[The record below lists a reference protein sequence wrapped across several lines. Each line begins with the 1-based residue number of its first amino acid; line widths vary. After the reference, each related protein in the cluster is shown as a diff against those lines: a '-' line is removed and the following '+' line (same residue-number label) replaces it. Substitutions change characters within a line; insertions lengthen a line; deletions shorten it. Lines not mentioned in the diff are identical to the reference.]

1 MKILITGGCG
11 FIGSHLII
19 ELLKNKKNLILNLDK
34 INYASNIYLNHKLLK
49 KKNYNFK
56 KVDIKNIKKL
66 EKCILNFKPNYIF
79 HLAAES
85 HVDRSI
91 DGPKPFIESNIIGTF
106 NLLEIL
112 KKYLNKKQY
121 SKKFKRLHHISTDE
135 VYGDL
140 EKTNDKFRENTPYN
154 PSSPYSA
161 SKASS
166 DHLVR
171 AWGRTYDIPYIIT
184 NCSNNFGSYQFPE
197 KFIPHIILC
206 LLNDK
211 KIPIYGSG
219 KQIRDW
225 IFVKDHVDILI
236 KLMKKKVNNETFNIG
251 GNNEITNLEIAKKI
265 CFILKDS
272 ITKNKKINQLFSY
285 VADRP
290 GHDVKYA
297 VNSKKVEK
305 LLNIKIKNQFRKN
318 LKDTVNW
325 YLNNK
330 EWCDNSMKTK
340 YKLQRLGKI

>member
-1 MKILITGGCG
+1 M
-11 FIGSHLII
+11 S
-19 ELLKNKKNLILNLDK
+19 
-34 INYASNIYLNHKLLK
+34 
-49 KKNYNFK
+49 
-56 KVDIKNIKKL
+56 
-66 EKCILNFKPNYIF
+66 
-79 HLAAES
+79 
-85 HVDRSI
+85 
-91 DGPKPFIESNIIGTF
+91 
-106 NLLEIL
+106 
-112 KKYLNKKQY
+112 KKQH

-140 EKTNDKFRENTPYN
+140 EKTNDKFTENTPYN

-161 SKASS
+161 TKASS

-206 LLNDK
+206 LLNNK

-236 KLMKKKVNNETFNIG
+236 KLMKKKVNNDTFNIG

-305 LLNIKIKNQFRKN
+305 ILNIKIKNQFKKN